1 MRRLKIATILALALT
16 AHAQTSRGTVT
27 GTVLDPTG
35 AVVAGAR
42 LNLTGVETGVK
53 LSTASNDAGV
63 YRFDAVDLG
72 AYELQVA
79 HPGFRTFVGAGIP
92 VEANRTTTF
101 DARLDVGA
109 AETRIEVNGE
119 SSELLVKD
127 SPLRGGNFQPRE
139 VRDLPLTA
147 LNPLSL
153 TRTLPGATDAA
164 GSSINAGNVS
174 AGAAFSINGQRPRSN
189 NYMLDGTDNNN
200 IWLTGEEQVLTIADA
215 IAEVSVQTGNF
226 GVEFGRAAG
235 GVLNIITK
243 SGSNDLHGT
252 LLWRYQSQRFNS
264 VSNSDKLIGIR
275 QAVLSDN
282 IFGFTVGGP
291 VRKNKTFFFA
301 GFQQRYGHSTSNNP
315 IQIPTADAVSRLES
329 LFSNNPRL
337 ALYLGALGSLRG
349 TGAPFTVGLGVDP
362 QTGIDRGSVQFAAG
376 SYGFPSVNDG
386 PQWLGRIDHY
396 QSEAHRLSLRFSYD
410 SLLTLPCPC
419 GSSGG
424 VISFPGFIKEQA
436 FSHDNVAFTD
446 SYTFGPSYTNEFRF
460 SYERPDAE
468 LGTTWPGSV
477 PAAQTLPGITISS
490 VAAPG
495 LNNSGQFYYGN
506 NFLFQETQTKLTGGH
521 AFRYG
526 IEFLRQNLTEAPAV
540 STVGNVAF
548 VPSPGYSAFANFLDD
563 FSGTSAVNGK
573 VFGAT
578 PFHPGQLRQSYFFQD
593 NWKITPALALTLG
606 LRYENSG
613 QPANSLP
620 YPAFAGFDPAQFLVR
635 HEVHR
640 DNLDFGPALGVAWSP
655 LLHSGWLA
663 RLLGEGKTVFR
674 GGYQI
679 SYDAFFTQL
688 MTTAAVGTPNAI
700 NTKIPAPNTGRGAPN
715 WFEQLPKSAA
725 APSVTDAQSAI
736 DPNLRSPYT
745 ERWSFGFQRL
755 LPQSMLLDVSY
766 VGSESHR
773 LYTPADLNPRLLT
786 GGRLYPNYG
795 QVLMI
800 DNEGNSS
807 YHALQ
812 ARLERRFSRGF
823 QLSASYT
830 WSKDIDSIS
839 DVVGGLKQSPASS
852 TALTSVPISQGGLK
866 LDRGLSDYD
875 RTHRLTIVYL
885 WAIPGPRSG
894 WMRYA
899 LGSWSL
905 AGVTT
910 LQSGTPFT
918 VGNGFDRNN
927 DTFSEDRPD
936 IGNPNA
942 PLNTRAITSTK
953 CSTGYQNADAL
964 ACVSPSDV
972 HWVEGIGFPNA
983 ATVGRNTLHTGGTN
997 NFDLN
1002 LTKSIP
1008 LGEKRRLELR
1018 WEAFNAFNHPQ
1029 FVQVPPMSVLN
1040 TITPAG
1046 RFLNR
1051 DFTNSGIRTMWV
1063 QAKVIF

>member
-1 MRRLKIATILALALT
+1 VRSLKILTVLALALT

-42 LNLTGVETGVK
+42 VTLTGVSTGVK
-53 LSTASNDAGV
+53 LATASNDAGV

-72 AYELQVA
+72 AYQLDVA
-79 HPGFRTFVGAGIP
+79 HPGFRTYVGTGIN
-92 VEANRTTTF
+92 VEANRATTL
-101 DARLDVGA
+101 DPRLEVGT
-109 AETRIEVNGE
+109 AEASVEVNGE
-119 SSELLVKD
+119 SSDVLVKD

-139 VRDLPLTA
+139 VRDLPLLG

-164 GSSINAGNVS
+164 GSTINAGLVN

-189 NYMLDGTDNNN
+189 NYMLDGTDNNE
-200 IWLTGEEQVLTIADA
+200 IWLSGEEQVFTIADA
-215 IAEVSVQTGNF
+215 IEEVSVQTANF
-226 GVEFGRAAG
+226 SVEFGRAAG
-235 GVLNIITK
+235 GVLNVITK
-243 SGSNDLHGT
+243 SGTNDLHGT
-252 LLWRYQSQRFNS
+252 MLWRYQSQRFDS
-264 VSNSDKLIGIR
+264 VSNLDKLDGIR
-275 QAVLSDN
+275 QAVFSYN
-282 IFGFTVGGP
+282 VFGFTVGGP

-301 GFQQRYGHSTSNNP
+301 GFQQQYDHSTINSP
-315 IQIPTADAVSRLES
+315 VQIPTADAVSRLQS
-329 LFSNNPRL
+329 LFPNNPRL
-337 ALYLGALGSLRG
+337 ELYLGALGSLRG
-349 TGAPFTVGLGVDP
+349 TGAPFTVGLGGDP

-376 SYGFPSVNDG
+376 SYVFPSVNDG

-396 QSEAHRLSLRFSYD
+396 QSEAHRLSLRFTYD
-410 SLLTLPCPC
+410 SLLTLPCSC
-419 GSSGG
+419 GSAGG
-424 VISFPGFIKEQA
+424 LISFPGFVKEQA
-436 FSHDNVAFTD
+436 ISHDNVVFTD

-477 PAAQTLPGITISS
+477 PAAQTLPGITITA

-506 NFLFQETQTKLTGGH
+506 NFLVQETQTKLDGGH

-526 IEFLRQNLTEAPAV
+526 VEFLRQNITEAPVAA
-540 STVGNVAF
+540 TVGKVAF
-548 VPSPGYSAFANFLDD
+548 VPSTSYSAFANFLDD
-563 FSGTSAVNGK
+563 FSGPSAVNAK

-593 NWKITPALALTLG
+593 NWKVTRTLALTLG

-613 QPANSLP
+613 QPANSLA
-620 YPAFAGFDPAQFLVR
+620 YPAFAGFDPSQFLVR

-640 DNLDFGPALGVAWSP
+640 DNLDFGPAFGLAWSP
-655 LLHSGWLA
+655 SLNSGWL
-663 RLLGEGKTVFR
+663 RTLLGDGKTVWR

-679 SYDAFFTQL
+679 SYDGFFTQL
-688 MTTAAVGTPNAI
+688 MTTTAVGTPNAI
-700 NTKIPAPNTGRGAPN
+700 NTKITAPNTGRGAPN
-715 WFEQLPKSAA
+715 WFERLPTSAA
-725 APSVTDAQSAI
+725 APSLTDAQNAL
-736 DPNLRSPYT
+736 DPNLRNPYT
-745 ERWSFGFQRL
+745 ERWSFGFQRQ
-755 LPQSMLLDVSY
+755 LPQSILLDVSY
-766 VGSESHR
+766 IGSESHR
-773 LYTPADLNPRLLT
+773 LYTPADWNPRLLS
-786 GGRLYPNYG
+786 GVHLYPNYG
-795 QVLMI
+795 QVLVV

-812 ARLERRFSRGF
+812 ARLDRRFSRGF

-839 DVVGGLKQSPASS
+839 DIVGGLAQSPASTS
-852 TALTSVPISQGGLK
+852 ALTSVPISQGGLK

-894 WMRYA
+894 WMRSA
-899 LGSWSL
+899 LSGWSL
-905 AGVTT
+905 AGITT
-910 LQSGTPFT
+910 FQSGTPFT

-927 DTFSEDRPD
+927 DGFSEDRPD

-942 PLNTRAITSTK
+942 PLNTRAVVSNK
-953 CSTGYQNADAL
+953 CATGYQNPDTL
-964 ACVSPSDV
+964 SCVSPGDV
-972 HWVEGIGFPNA
+972 HWVEGMGFPNA

-1008 LGEKRRLELR
+1008 LRETARLELR
-1018 WEAFNAFNHPQ
+1018 WEALNAFNHPQ
-1029 FVQVPPMSVLN
+1029 FIQVPMMEVLG
-1040 TITPAG
+1040 TPAG

-1063 QAKVIF
+1063 QAKVVF